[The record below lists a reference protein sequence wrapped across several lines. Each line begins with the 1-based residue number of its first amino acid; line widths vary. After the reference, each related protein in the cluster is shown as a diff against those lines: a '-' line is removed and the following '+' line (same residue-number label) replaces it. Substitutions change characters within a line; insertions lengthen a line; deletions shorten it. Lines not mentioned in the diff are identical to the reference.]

1 MAKIAVR
8 SFIENDLISQRRKLD
23 NCDVVFIVG
32 KGKRSED
39 KPVLLPAIM
48 NLFEEEY
55 GIFAVLDE
63 NNAGRIRVSR
73 DCIKSLVE
81 RKRWKG

>member
-8 SFIENDLISQRRKLD
+8 SFMETDLISQKKKYD
-23 NCDVVFIVG
+23 NSDVVFIVG

-48 NLFEEEY
+48 HLFEEEY
-55 GIFAVLDE
+55 GITAVLDE
-63 NNAGRIRVSR
+63 NNTGRIRISS
-73 DCIKSLVE
+73 DCISSLVE
-81 RKRWKG
+81 RKKWNG

>member
-1 MAKIAVR
+1 
-8 SFIENDLISQRRKLD
+8 
-23 NCDVVFIVG
+23 
-32 KGKRSED
+32 
-39 KPVLLPAIM
+39 M

-63 NNAGRIRVSR
+63 NDAGRIRVSR